1 MDALSNSFPILRA
14 PNGAERLNGLSLKE
28 AFRIYV
34 LDDAEVVV
42 LGKRAVKAKTS
53 HAAVFSDGMFP
64 GPMTS
69 HFFWPLDVTAKS
81 LEFNFVDQP
90 LSLDS
95 VPSPPDAVSAVSAVL
110 ADRFSALREILAD
123 GKIVAFGTFTQTG
136 IEGPIGPLQWSRSG
150 MSINVSNGDLCEGQ
164 DHRAVARWT
173 GLSLRL
179 PDGPLTSNQPQ
190 NDFAPK
196 VAEVLRKAQA
206 QIETKE
212 KCRLECVAWL
222 EGMMSD
228 PQIVPRSRD
237 DLWAEAKSRWPNKLS
252 KRAFLKARDDALAN
266 KRAWAWKLP
275 GPKPKSPQS

>member
-1 MDALSNSFPILRA
+1 MDALSNPFPVLRA
-14 PNGAERLNGLSLKE
+14 PNAAERLNGLSLKE

-53 HAAVFSDGMFP
+53 QAAVFSDGMFP

-81 LEFNFVDQP
+81 LESNFVDQP
-90 LSLDS
+90 LSLES

-110 ADRFSALREILAD
+110 ADRISALRDILAD
-123 GKIVAFGTFTQTG
+123 GRIVAFGTTQTG
-136 IEGPIGPLQWSRSG
+136 IEGPIGRHQWTRSG
-150 MSINVSNGDLCEGQ
+150 MSIDVSNGDLCEGQ
-164 DHRAVARWT
+164 DHRAVPKWT

-179 PDGPLTSNQPQ
+179 PYGPLPPNRPQ
-190 NDFAPK
+190 HDIAPK
-196 VAEVLRKAQA
+196 ITEVPRKAQA

-222 EGMMSD
+222 EDMMSD
-228 PQIVPRSRD
+228 PKIVPRSRD
-237 DLWAEAKSRWPNKLS
+237 DLWAEAKAEWPNKLS
-252 KRAFLKARDDALAN
+252 ERAFLKARDDAIAN